1 MFILDCTLR
10 DGGYYNS
17 WNFPT
22 EVVNQYLHAM
32 ASAEVDIVELGL
44 RSLNNSGFKGAA
56 AFTTDEYLSTLAIPQ
71 SLKVAV
77 MVNASELLQASS
89 IEEALASLFPTFSEN
104 SKVDVVRIACHI
116 HEFEKALPASTWLKE
131 HGYSVGFNLMQIAER
146 SQEEIESLAQMASTF
161 DIDVL
166 YFADSMGSMNSQSCK
181 LIIQW
186 LRKHWSGD
194 IGIHTHD
201 NLCKALDNTL
211 TALDE
216 GVTWLDATVTGMGRG
231 PGNARVEELLIEIGE
246 RKGKPANLVPLLE
259 VIKSYFQPL
268 KNKYGWGSNPFY
280 YLSGKYGIHPTFV
293 QEMLCDPRYSNEDIV
308 ATLEHL
314 HKEGGSKFCHSALDA
329 SRNLFQQPYE
339 GSWKPKEKIANRQ
352 VLILG
357 AGASLKEHQSA
368 IKAFINKTSPIV
380 IALNTQN
387 SIDESYIDLRV
398 ASHPIRIFADYHQHL
413 LLPQPLVTPLYSLPD
428 QVKNSLR
435 EKEVLD
441 FGLDVQEGKFQ
452 IRDSSATVPNTLAIS
467 YALSI
472 VSSGLATK
480 INLAG
485 FDGFGPGDKRTQEMQ
500 KVFKAFLEQIRI
512 PIVSITPTEYDIST
526 TSVYGVQCALN

>member
-44 RSLNNSGFKGAA
+44 RSLKNSGFKGAA
-56 AFTTDEYLSTLAIPQ
+56 AFTTDEYLSTLTIPQ

-89 IEEALASLFPTFSEN
+89 LEEVLASLFPAPS
-104 SKVDVVRIACHI
+104 SDSRVDIVRIACHV
-116 HEFEKALPASTWLKE
+116 HEFESALPASTWLKE
-131 HGYSVGFNLMQIAER
+131 HGYSVGFNLMQIADR
-146 SQEEIESLAQMASTF
+146 TQEEIESLAKMASLF
-161 DIDVL
+161 SIDVL

-181 LIIQW
+181 SIIKW
-186 LRKHWSGD
+186 LRKHWNGD

-201 NLCKALDNTL
+201 NLCKALENTL

-231 PGNARVEELLIEIGE
+231 PGNARIEELLIEIGE
-246 RKGKPANLVPLLE
+246 RKGRPANLVPLLE
-259 VIKSYFQPL
+259 IIKSYFQPL
-268 KNKYGWGSNPFY
+268 KNKFGWGSNPFY

-314 HKEGGSKFCHSALDA
+314 HKEGGSKFCHNALDA
-329 SRNLFQQPYE
+329 SRNLFQKTYE
-339 GSWKPKEKIANRQ
+339 GSWMPKEKIAGRP

-357 AGASLKEHQSA
+357 AGASLKEHQAA
-368 IKAFINKTSPIV
+368 IEAFIDKYSPVV

-387 SIDESYIDLRV
+387 SLNEKYIDLRV
-398 ASHPIRIFADYHQHL
+398 ASHPIRLFADCQQHL
-413 LLPQPLVTPLYSLPD
+413 RLPQPLVTPISSLPE
-428 QVKNSLR
+428 QVKNSLQD
-435 EKEVLD
+435 KEIFD
-441 FGLDVQEGKFQ
+441 FALDVKEGIFQ
-452 IRDSSATVPNTLAIS
+452 IRESSATAPNTLAIS
-467 YALSI
+467 YAVSI
-472 VSSGLATK
+472 ASSGLATK

-500 KVFKAFLEQIRI
+500 KVFNAFIDQIRI
-512 PIVSITPTEYDIST
+512 PIFSITPTEYDIPT
-526 TSVYGVQCALN
+526 TSVYGVQCAFN